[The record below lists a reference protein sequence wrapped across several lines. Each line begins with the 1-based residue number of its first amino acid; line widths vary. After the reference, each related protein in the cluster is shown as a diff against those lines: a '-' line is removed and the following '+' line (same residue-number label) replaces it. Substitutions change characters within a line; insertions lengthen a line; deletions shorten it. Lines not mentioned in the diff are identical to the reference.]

1 MAKKLENITFK
12 YVYPDNLPDL
22 YVNGL
27 WGGTTPRKEIY
38 VHFYS
43 ERLPIPKT
51 IIHELGKNKTVGK
64 PKSIEQGGDVVRL
77 VQASLV
83 LDVHTAIEFRD
94 WLDRRIKFI
103 NKSKKIKGKNHGN
116 RGME

>member
-1 MAKKLENITFK
+1 MAKKLKNITFK

-27 WGGTTPRKEIY
+27 CGGTTPRKEIY
-38 VHFYS
+38 IHFYS

-51 IIHELGKNKTVGK
+51 ISYELGENKKVGK
-64 PKSIEQGGDVVRL
+64 LESIEQGGDVVRL
-77 VQASLV
+77 VQSSLV
-83 LDVHTAIEFRD
+83 LDVKTAIEFRD

-103 NKSKKIKGKNHGN
+103 NKSKK
-116 RGME
+116 